1 LSRGKND
8 KIKKMKKIFLLL
20 GYNTLTQLIGKII
33 STVFSLVSIG
43 LLTRY
48 LGQEGFGNYSLVFAY
63 LSIFGILSDLG
74 LQLTMV
80 RELVQ
85 RKESSIYGAF
95 FEAKLL
101 LVIFATLF
109 SWLFLL
115 FFPYSSLLKIAILIT
130 SFGFA
135 LGSLNNFGTVIF
147 QANLR
152 LDLVT
157 LVDVISRV
165 VTVGFIIVFVSLGRG
180 LYSILNT
187 ILLGN
192 LAGSILTIFLLR
204 KFIVFDFRLDLNLA
218 KKIIRQ
224 SLPVGLI
231 SILALLYFKIDTL
244 ILSIFRGAREVGIY
258 SLSYKVLE
266 NILVLWGYYMASVYP
281 LLAKFSKEKTKYE
294 EIFGKSLKMGLWGG
308 VGVLIVG
315 WIFAPLI
322 IRILGGEEFR
332 EATFALRILLLSVPL
347 FFANNLFYHAFLT
360 INQCI
365 GILIALTVSLILNI
379 VLNLILI
386 PRGGYV
392 AASYVTIL
400 TEINIFILY
409 FSTFFNKRNRIQ

>member
-1 LSRGKND
+1 LSIGKND

-33 STVFSLVSIG
+33 STVLSLISIG

-63 LSIFGILSDLG
+63 LSIFGIFSDFG

-80 RELVQ
+80 RELAQ
-85 RKESSIYGAF
+85 KKEISIYWSF
-95 FEAKLL
+95 FWTKFF
-101 LVIFATLF
+101 LVIFATLL

-115 FFPYSSLLKIAILIT
+115 VFPYSKFLKIAVLIT

-157 LVDVISRV
+157 LVDVISRA
-165 VTVGFIIVFVSLGRG
+165 VTVGFIIVFVSLGQG

-187 ILLGN
+187 ILIGN

-204 KFIVFDFRLDLNLA
+204 KFITFDFQFDFNLA

-266 NILVLWGYYMASVYP
+266 NILVLWGYYMAGAYP
-281 LLAKFSKEKTKYE
+281 LLAKFSKEKIKYE
-294 EIFGKSLKMGLWGG
+294 DIFKKSLKMAITGG
-308 VGVLIVG
+308 IGILIFG
-315 WIFAPLI
+315 WFLAPLI
-322 IRILGGEEFR
+322 IRFLGGNEFV
-332 EATFALRILLLSVPL
+332 ESIKALRVLLFGVPL
-347 FFANNLFYHAFLT
+347 FLVNNLFYHNFLARKR
-360 INQCI
+360 IKQ
-365 GILIALTVSLILNI
+365 LIISICVSLLFNITLNF
-379 VLNLILI
+379 
-386 PRGGYV
+386 
-392 AASYVTIL
+392 
-400 TEINIFILY
+400 IFIPSQGYIAAAVITLATELSLLFFY
-409 FSTFFNKRNRIQ
+409 FIYYIS

>member
-1 LSRGKND
+1 
-8 KIKKMKKIFLLL
+8 MKKIFFLL
-20 GYNTLTQLIGKII
+20 GYNTLVQLIGKII
-33 STVFSLVSIG
+33 STALSLISIG
-43 LLTRY
+43 FLTRY
-48 LGQEGFGNYSLVFAY
+48 LGQEGFGNYSLIFAY
-63 LSIFGILSDLG
+63 LSVFGIFSDLG

-80 RELVQ
+80 RELAQ
-85 RKESSIYGAF
+85 KKESSIYGAF
-95 FEAKLL
+95 FWTKSF
-101 LVIFATLF
+101 LVIFATLL
-109 SWLFLL
+109 SWLFLPV
-115 FFPYSSLLKIAILIT
+115 FPYSKFLKIAVLIT
-130 SFGFA
+130 SLGFA

-152 LDLVT
+152 LDLVA

-204 KFIVFDFRLDLNLA
+204 KFIAFDFQFDFNLT

-258 SLSYKVLE
+258 SLAYKVLE

-281 LLAKFSKEKTKYE
+281 LLAKFSKEKVKYE
-294 EIFGKSLKMGLWGG
+294 EIFGKSLKIGFFWG
-308 VGVLIVG
+308 VGMLVVG
-315 WIFAPLI
+315 LIFAPLI
-322 IRILGGEEFR
+322 IKILGGEEFG
-332 EATFALRILLLSVPL
+332 ESITALRILLAGLPL
-347 FFANNLFYHAFLT
+347 FFVNNLFYHSFLT
-360 INQCI
+360 MGWSIE
-365 GILIALTVSLILNI
+365 ILEVIASALILNV

-386 PRGGYV
+386 PIWGYFATSGNTLV
-392 AASYVTIL
+392 
-400 TEINIFILY
+400 TEISIFILY
-409 FSTFFNKRNRIQ
+409 YILNFKRRFKKD